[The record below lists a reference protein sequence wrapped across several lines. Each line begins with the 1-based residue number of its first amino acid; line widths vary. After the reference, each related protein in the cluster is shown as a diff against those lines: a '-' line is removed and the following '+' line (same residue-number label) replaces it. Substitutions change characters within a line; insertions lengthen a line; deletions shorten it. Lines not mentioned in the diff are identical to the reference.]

1 MAARLV
7 PVCKGMAAVGL
18 CIAWSLAAHFAAAA
32 RTPGLLEAAVAIA
45 PALMLAL
52 VLAWRSARRPAGLA
66 LWLAACLVLYAA
78 RGWLVA
84 HYRWVFLL
92 QDAGLQVL
100 LGLAFGRTLRSGQTP
115 LVSQFAAM
123 LRGPLPP
130 AVARYTRRATWAW
143 TLFFVCMATLSL
155 LLFWLAP
162 ITVWSVFAN
171 LLGLPLVVLMF
182 VAEYAV
188 RRCVLPA
195 ADRAGLWEAFA
206 AYRRSSPG
214 VVPRAY

>member
-1 MAARLV
+1 MAARLL
-7 PVCKGMAAVGL
+7 PVCKGAAAVSL
-18 CIAWSLAAHFAAAA
+18 CVGYSLAAHFAAAA
-32 RTPGLLEAAVAIA
+32 PTPGLLEAAVAITH
-45 PALMLAL
+45 ALMLAFA
-52 VLAWRSARRPAGLA
+52 LAWRSAHRPAGLA
-66 LWLAACLVLYAA
+66 LWLLACLALYSAS
-78 RGWLVA
+78 GWLVA

-92 QDAGLQVL
+92 QDVGLQVL
-100 LGLAFGRTLRSGQTP
+100 LALAFGRTLRSGQSP

-130 AVARYTRRATWAW
+130 VVARYTRRATWAW
-143 TLFFVCMATLSL
+143 TLFFAGMATLSL

-182 VAEYAV
+182 VGEYAV
-188 RRCVLPA
+188 RCSLLPA

-206 AYRRSSPG
+206 AYRRHSSG
-214 VVPRAY
+214 VVPRAH

>member
-1 MAARLV
+1 MAARLI
-7 PVCKGMAAVGL
+7 PVCKGVVAVGS
-18 CIAWSLAAHFAAAA
+18 CAAYSVAAHFAAASTA
-32 RTPGLLEAAVAIA
+32 PGLSQAAVAVA
-45 PALMLAL
+45 PALALAL
-52 VLAWRSARRPAGLA
+52 ALAWRSRPRLIGLA
-66 LWLAACLVLYAA
+66 LWLTACLALYAGG
-78 RGWLVA
+78 GWLVA

-92 QDAGLQVL
+92 QDAGLQAL

-123 LRGPLPP
+123 LRGPLPT

-143 TLFFVCMATLSL
+143 TLFFAGMATLSL

-162 ITVWSVFAN
+162 IAVWSVFAN

-182 VAEYAV
+182 VGEYAV

-195 ADRAGLWEAFA
+195 PDRAGLWEAFA

-214 VVPRAY
+214 VVPRAH